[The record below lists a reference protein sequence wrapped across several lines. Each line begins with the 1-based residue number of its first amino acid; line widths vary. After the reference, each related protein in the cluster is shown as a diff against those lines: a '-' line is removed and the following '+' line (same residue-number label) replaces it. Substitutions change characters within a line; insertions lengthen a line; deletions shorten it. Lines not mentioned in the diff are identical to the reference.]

1 LAGAATY
8 NGIAAFGD
16 KATLDQTN
24 AGNPDVLA
32 SMALAVNFGTARVT
46 GAIWGFRGKDGKVG
60 DGSVTLKGL
69 QDANTLKASGSSTI
83 YWGPRL
89 CCANRL
95 RDSCRESSVV
105 TGVHEQTYI
114 TYLQDHELGCL

>member
-1 LAGAATY
+1 MSAGAIDHAE
-8 NGIAAFGD
+8 G
-16 KATLDQTN
+16 
-24 AGNPDVLA
+24 
-32 SMALAVNFGTARVT
+32 
-46 GAIWGFRGKDGKVG
+46 
-60 DGSVTLKGL
+60 
-69 QDANTLKASGSSTI
+69 
-83 YWGPRL
+83 L